1 MSGKAAPVDASK
13 VIQEVTKASKKDL
26 KHVSAPSGGL
36 SEAEKAAYLAEKK
49 GAKK

>member
-1 MSGKAAPVDASK
+1 MLSVASKDVASK
-13 VIQEVTKASKKDL
+13 VIAEVAGKHDL

-36 SEAEKAAYLAEKK
+36 SEAEKAAYLAEKT

>member
-13 VIQEVTKASKKDL
+13 VIQEVSKGKKDL

-36 SEAEKAAYLAEKK
+36 SAAEKAAYLAEKK
-49 GAKK
+49 AKK